1 MEVRSRG
8 TFPEPGA
15 EEARVPGEKG
25 TLSKLIHPRHP
36 ELVLVIRVRFISL
49 LAHQGIHLL

>member
-1 MEVRSRG
+1 MRSRG